1 MKSHRG
7 SSATGSTTRGHDGS
21 EPRARHS
28 ILADVVHIFVF
39 LVAFFALEGTN
50 IRSGTCTVVRIYTN
64 QRLGSFGSSDCNSVC
79 ARKRVLSFFVVF
91 NVHCVIWGEEA
102 FQLFNLFPNLPFAL
116 SLPSPV
122 LDSTESVRYVFLCF
136 PSFFFSNSSKTHRV
150 GSKIQ
155 LVSLCVCEVTSW

>member
-1 MKSHRG
+1 MAVSLVLDTPF
-7 SSATGSTTRGHDGS
+7 S
-21 EPRARHS
+21 PMY
-28 ILADVVHIFVF
+28 VHIFVF

-50 IRSGTCTVVRIYTN
+50 IRSGTGTVVRVYTN

-136 PSFFFSNSSKTHRV
+136 PSFFP
-150 GSKIQ
+150 IQ
-155 LVSLCVCEVTSW
+155 ARLTEWGQKCN